1 MAPVFLLEIYQSIVF
16 FKPSLNFVFA
26 LKPNSL
32 SAFEVSSI
40 LLGWPSGFVL
50 SQTIPPLNPVNLAIN
65 STKSF
70 IDISKPAPIFTGSG
84 LLYLSVA
91 SAIASA
97 QSSTYKNSLVGLP
110 VPQTTT
116 AGGES
121 VAGTTESAYSL
132 LLTPVLASIH
142 FLIRAG

>member
-16 FKPSLNFVFA
+16 LNPSSKLVFA

-50 SQTIPPLNPVNLAIN
+50 SQTIFPLKPVSFAIN
-65 STKSF
+65 ATKSF
-70 IDISKPAPIFTGSG
+70 IDISNPAPILTGSG

-97 QSSTYKNSLVGLP
+97 QSSTYQNSLVGFP

-121 VAGTTESAYSL
+121 VA
-132 LLTPVLASIH
+132 
-142 FLIRAG
+142 